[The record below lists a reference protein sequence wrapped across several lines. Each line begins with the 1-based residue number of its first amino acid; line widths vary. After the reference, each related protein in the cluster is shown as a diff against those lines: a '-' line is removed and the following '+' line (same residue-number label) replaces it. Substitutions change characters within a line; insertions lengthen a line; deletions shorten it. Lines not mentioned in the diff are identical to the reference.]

1 MAKQRTESSEGRA
14 TPPTDLA
21 ASVTPVPAATLHV
34 TFTVIAKGDVLHRVH
49 QDKYQP
55 GQFNPGVHGN
65 ARFSPIQDDQGRA
78 IPTLYGGTTVDCA
91 LMETVFH
98 DVPHTAG
105 FKSFDKGKLTGQV
118 HSAVQ
123 VSQPLHLVDLS
134 SVPLRKLGIT
144 RKQLIDTEKDQYP
157 ATRKWAEA
165 IHRQC
170 PDAQGLSWV
179 SRQDDSARA
188 VVLFGD
194 RIPEGA
200 LHPRGGVTQL
210 DRRLDCVRHGAE
222 SGRADWGRYH
232 RRKKLS
238 QDNRTVVPGIRS
250 LWLKSPFIRTC

>member
-21 ASVTPVPAATLHV
+21 ASVTPVHAATLHV

-55 GQFNPGVHGN
+55 DQFNPGLHGN

-78 IPTLYGGTTVDCA
+78 IPTLYGGTTADCA

-118 HSAVQ
+118 HSTVQ

-194 RIPEGA
+194 RIPDGV
-200 LHPRGGVTQL
+200 LHPQ
-210 DRRLDCVRHGAE
+210 GA
-222 SGRADWGRYH
+222 S
-232 RRKKLS
+232 
-238 QDNRTVVPGIRS
+238 RS
-250 LWLKSPFIRTC
+250 LTGDSTVFDTVLNLAERIGVVIIAGKS

>member
-1 MAKQRTESSEGRA
+1 MAKQRTESNEGVAPPA
-14 TPPTDLA
+14 TNLA
-21 ASVTPVPAATLHV
+21 ESVTPVPTATLHV
-34 TFTVIAKGDVLHRVH
+34 TITVLAKGDVLHRVH
-49 QDKYQP
+49 QEKYQP
-55 GQFNPGVHGN
+55 DQFNPGVHGN

-78 IPTLYGGTTVDCA
+78 IPTLYGGTTVECA

-105 FKSFDKGKLTGQV
+105 FKSFDKGKLVGQM

-134 SVPLRKLGIT
+134 SVPLRKLGVT

-165 IHRQC
+165 IHRQY
-170 PDAQGLSWV
+170 PDVQGLSWV

-194 RIPEGA
+194 RIPGGA
-200 LHPRGGVTQL
+200 LNPQ
-210 DRRLDCVRHGAE
+210 GA
-222 SGRADWGRYH
+222 S
-232 RRKKLS
+232 
-238 QDNRTVVPGIRS
+238 RS
-250 LWLKSPFIRTC
+250 LIEDSTLFGSVLDLADRIGVVIVAGKS